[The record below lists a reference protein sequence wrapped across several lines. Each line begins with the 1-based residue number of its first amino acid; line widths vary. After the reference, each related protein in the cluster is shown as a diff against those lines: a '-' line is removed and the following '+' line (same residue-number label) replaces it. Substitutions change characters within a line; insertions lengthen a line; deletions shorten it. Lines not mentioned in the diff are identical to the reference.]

1 MRGLWPEAIVVF
13 DKAAAGCEAITGLFF
28 VQNRKTQ
35 FPNNSVIFA
44 KLSSEN
50 SKTQF
55 FRNVKSS
62 SIECSIQKQAC
73 LEKSLQNPRNWI
85 IEFDQSRTKAT
96 KLLENSVRFFKN
108 SVQFLQNSVQF
119 SKNSVPEMQTEM
131 SKV

>member
-1 MRGLWPEAIVVF
+1 M
-13 DKAAAGCEAITGLFF
+13 
-28 VQNRKTQ
+28 
-35 FPNNSVIFA
+35 

-73 LEKSLQNPRNWI
+73 LEISLQNPRNWI
-85 IEFDQSRTKAT
+85 IEFDQSRRKAT

-119 SKNSVPEMQTEM
+119 LQNSVQFSKNSVPEMQKLSFSEM
-131 SKV
+131 SEA

>member
-1 MRGLWPEAIVVF
+1 MGIFKNSWVMLP
-13 DKAAAGCEAITGLFF
+13 DKHLPGLFF

-44 KLSSEN
+44 KCSSEN

-73 LEKSLQNPRNWI
+73 LEISLENPRNWI

-119 SKNSVPEMQTEM
+119 SKNSVPEMQKLSFSEM
-131 SKV
+131 SKA